1 LRTLSPV
8 SRTCTF
14 VQAPLA
20 QIRLPARLG
29 LGGCPV
35 ASLDNPEYWAYVQ
48 AEVSAI
54 ASEVLNDNTPNNKFD
69 MGL

>member
-1 LRTLSPV
+1 M
-8 SRTCTF
+8 
-14 VQAPLA
+14 QAPLA

-29 LGGCPV
+29 LDGCPVACPV